1 MSSFCCIVDDNWP
14 GVQLVC
20 VCSCEAQRRMAAV
33 CGWGVYSISH

>member
-20 VCSCEAQRRMAAV
+20 VCCEAQRRMAAV